1 MDGGE
6 LSADLELAEGT
17 EPGKH
22 RVSLKKKTKKQT
34 NKQTNKPI
42 KIFITGFLS

>member
-34 NKQTNKPI
+34 NKPI